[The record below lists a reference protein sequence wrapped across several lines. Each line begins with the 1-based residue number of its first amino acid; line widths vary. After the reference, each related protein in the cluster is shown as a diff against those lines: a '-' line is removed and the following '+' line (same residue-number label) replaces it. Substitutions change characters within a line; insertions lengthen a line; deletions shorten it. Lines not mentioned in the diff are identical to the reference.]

1 MSEIAQYQNASGAV
15 SPFGQ
20 QNQGQQVALS
30 ETTMNLM
37 EWAQELD
44 AAGRLAGVLCG
55 TDFVPK
61 GLRGNVEATA
71 AAILTGREI
80 GLSPMNALANIFI
93 VQGRPS
99 MYARTMVALV
109 LSHGHE
115 LERTDATERAVTVRA
130 RRKGSQA
137 WQTFTWSIDRAQKAG
152 YLNNAKYKTDPIAML
167 TAKAQTEACRTM
179 FADVLS
185 GMAATSVEEIEL
197 DDAPPVEPA
206 QSGATAEKKT
216 TVKRKVTTR
225 AKAPEPSVPDVSDT
239 PAPEPV
245 EETAEDTEPAG
256 EEPGDAAVKSSRA
269 QWTLAGQLMT
279 ELGIE
284 DKADKATEMR
294 SWAESQGITR
304 ELPSMAAL
312 SSEECSRFI
321 NYLEQLVNP
330 SGGDNGAGED
340 DHQSWQAA
348 EVPE

>member
-1 MSEIAQYQNASGAV
+1 MGEVAQYQNQGGAV

-20 QNQGQQVALS
+20 QNQGQQIALS

-137 WQTFTWSIDRAQKAG
+137 WQAFTWSIDRAQKAG

-206 QSGATAEKKT
+206 QSGSTAPKKT
-216 TVKRKVTTR
+216 TVKRKVSR

-239 PAPEPV
+239 PAPDPV
-245 EETAEDTEPAG
+245 EDDAEDTGPVDT
-256 EEPGDAAVKSSRA
+256 EPGDAAVKSSRA

-330 SGGDNGAGED
+330 TSGDNGAGED
-340 DHQSWQAA
+340 GQQSWQTT